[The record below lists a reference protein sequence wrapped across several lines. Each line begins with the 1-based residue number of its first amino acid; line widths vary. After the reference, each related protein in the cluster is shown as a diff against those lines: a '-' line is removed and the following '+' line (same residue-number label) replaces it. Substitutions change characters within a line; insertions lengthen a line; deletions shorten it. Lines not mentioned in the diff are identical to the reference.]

1 MLLDS
6 VAMPLA
12 AVAILLWCGVAG
24 AQTGDPTGD
33 REGDVPSSVL
43 GTYIQRHQLL
53 VFPFYEHVS
62 DHNQE
67 YNPAHLGFGRD
78 EDFRGKFRASSGQL
92 FLGYGL
98 TDRLAVE
105 FGVSRTRATL
115 EKSSSDTTS
124 MPSKIE
130 ES

>member
-1 MLLDS
+1 MR
-6 VAMPLA
+6 LA

-24 AQTGDPTGD
+24 AQTGDPSAAQRSGD
-33 REGDVPSSVL
+33 REGGVPSSVL

-78 EDFRGKFRASSGQL
+78 EDFRGKFRSSSGEV

-115 EKSSSDTTS
+115 E
-124 MPSKIE
+124 
-130 ES
+130 